1 MKTEELTDLQ
11 QMIAL
16 WKEKGIVRGEFD
28 FNCGGDQMNDTEIKF
43 FNDKNEEV
51 DCPEL
56 EDYIDGEIYNQVE
69 FYVNSDG
76 HYQGE
81 FGVVTIELNGEEDE
95 DEDFTYSKSSQSEWN
110 ESFDTTTFCELTEDE
125 FNFFKENVHS
135 VVGGTDD
142 NIMNY
147 KRDCILNDDQVELR
161 DEILSKIEE
170 FANDY
175 EIEDAEGEPNDWFN
189 YSTNLEE
196 SNYEADDYEYDEDN
210 PSLLKVIDGKY
221 FVGIYISKSY
231 TIYKDEDN

>member
-16 WKEKGIVRGEFD
+16 WKEKGIVRGEFV
-28 FNCGGDQMNDTEIKF
+28 FQCGGDQMNDTEIHF
-43 FNDKNEEV
+43 YNDKNEEV

-81 FGVVTIELNGEEDE
+81 AGVVTIELNDDDE
-95 DEDFTYSKSSQSEWN
+95 DEDFTYSKSSESEWN
-110 ESFDTTTFCELTEDE
+110 ESFDTTTFFELTKEE
-125 FNFFKENVHS
+125 FEFFKDYVHS
-135 VVGGTDD
+135 IVGGTDG
-142 NIMNY
+142 NRINY
-147 KRDCILNDDQVELR
+147 KRDSILNDDQVEVR
-161 DEILSKIEE
+161 DEILSRIED
-170 FANDY
+170 FACDY
-175 EIEDAEGEPNDWFN
+175 DIEDADGEFNEWYN

-196 SNYEADDYEYDEDN
+196 SNYEADDYEYDESN

-221 FVGIYISKSY
+221 FVAVYISKSY
-231 TIYKDEDN
+231 TIYKEEDN